1 MEVERLL
8 LKELMILDM
17 KAQDKE
23 QAIDEMINK
32 LFDEK
37 IISDKSDFKNR
48 ILEREKQLSTAL
60 GEGIAIPHTKSPAV
74 LKNVVLFAVSRNG
87 IDFDSLVAD
96 RKSVV

>member
-1 MEVERLL
+1 MEVEKLL

-23 QAIDEMINK
+23 QAIDEMISK
-32 LFDEK
+32 LFDEN

-60 GEGIAIPHTKSPAV
+60 GEGIAIPHAKSPAV
-74 LKNVVLFAVSRNG
+74 LKNVVLFASS
-87 IDFDSLVAD
+87 ITTATTKKLA
-96 RKSVV
+96 K